1 MSGQMEGDI
10 SDWCRGSFATR
21 RPYLAE
27 KNSDIGPSPC
37 APLRLT
43 AADSSF
49 SCFSPTSHVPLFG
62 RLPYVAPKSIYGI
75 WPSLPSVPDELRED
89 PFLLIWP
96 FRLNLIS
103 GIQEN
108 QVISLTLLT
117 AKHML

>member
-1 MSGQMEGDI
+1 MSGQMRRTSAI
-10 SDWCRGSFATR
+10 KRRGSFATR
-21 RPYLAE
+21 WPYLAE

-37 APLRLT
+37 APPRLT

-49 SCFSPTSHVPLFG
+49 SCFSPTSHVLPFG

-96 FRLNLIS
+96 FRLNLIA

-108 QVISLTLLT
+108 QVILLDI
-117 AKHML
+117 AYR

>member
-21 RPYLAE
+21 WPYLAE

-37 APLRLT
+37 APPRLT
-43 AADSSF
+43 AADSFF
-49 SCFSPTSHVPLFG
+49 SCFSPTSHVLPFG

-108 QVISLTLLT
+108 QVILLDI
-117 AKHML
+117 AYR